1 MAPTADDE
9 IDKAIARAAQT
20 GEILHVKPL
29 AMAIAAASGGQPRAI
44 AESLVAAGIR
54 AGLPMEIVM
63 PE

>member
-9 IDKAIARAAQT
+9 IDKAISRAVQT

-29 AMAIAAASGGQPRAI
+29 AMAIAAASGGQARTI
-44 AESLVAAGIR
+44 AESLITAGIR
-54 AGLPMEIVM
+54 AGIPMEITL